1 MEVVFKTSFYTSLL
15 MFWLVLFH
23 GIRQTHRSIV
33 KFYLPKIIVTLIL
46 YMSVCYSSSWSKI
59 SRLQRPTMDELGE
72 FNSSSLLTLSSQL
85 FYIAITFYIIYLIV
99 LMLVAFTELR
109 AMPYFDL
116 RIEFQGA
123 SLAFFVVISLLVV
136 SANQTTSSTPVEE
149 VNEVT
154 SVRFLQWIP
163 FTYESSSSASFLT
176 LYSLANLY
184 VYSCAFFYYPSSG
197 SLVDAR
203 IVRDNPTLSMMNDSD
218 EEVIYSSEMQQPL
231 NQVKLIDTPDDDDE
245 SD

>member
-1 MEVVFKTSFYTSLL
+1 
-15 MFWLVLFH
+15 MFWLVFFH
-23 GIRQTHRSIV
+23 GIRQTHRSLG
-33 KFYLPKIIVTLIL
+33 KFYIPKIVVTFTLF
-46 YMSVCYSSSWSKI
+46 MSTCYTASWSKI
-59 SRLQRPTMDELGE
+59 SRLQKPTMDEIAA
-72 FNSSSLLTLSSQL
+72 FNSSSVLSAFSQL
-85 FYIAITFYIIYLIV
+85 FYFALVFYVIYLTL

-116 RIEFQGA
+116 RIKFQGA
-123 SLAFFVVISLLVV
+123 SLAFFICITSLVI
-136 SANQTTSSTPVEE
+136 SANQPTATTPTEE

-154 SVRFLQWIP
+154 NIRFLQLIP
-163 FTYESSSSASFLT
+163 FVYESSSSASFLT

-184 VYSCAFFYYPSSG
+184 VYSCAYFYYPSTG

-218 EEVIYSSEMQQPL
+218 EEVIYSSEMEQPL
-231 NQVKLIDTPDDDDE
+231 NQVKLIDTPDDEDE

>member
-15 MFWLVLFH
+15 IFWLVLFH

-33 KFYLPKIIVTLIL
+33 KFYLPKILVTLIL
-46 YMSVCYSSSWSKI
+46 YITVCYASSWSKI
-59 SRLQRPTMDELGE
+59 CRLQRPTMDEMGE
-72 FNSSSLLTLSSQL
+72 FYSSSLLTLFSQL
-85 FYIAITFYIIYLIV
+85 FYLAVTFYIIYLII

-109 AMPYFDL
+109 TMPYFDL

-123 SLAFFVVISLLVV
+123 SLAFFVTIAFLVV
-136 SANQTTSSTPVEE
+136 FANQTSSSTPIEE

-154 SVRFLQWIP
+154 SVRFLQLVP
-163 FTYESSSSASFLT
+163 FTHETSSSTSFLT

-218 EEVIYSSEMQQPL
+218 EEVIYSSEMQEPL
-231 NQVKLIDTPDDDDE
+231 NHIKLIDTQDDDDE

>member
-1 MEVVFKTSFYTSLL
+1 
-15 MFWLVLFH
+15 MFWLVFFH
-23 GIRQTHRSIV
+23 GIRQTHRSLG
-33 KFYLPKIIVTLIL
+33 KFYLPKILVTFTLFITT
-46 YMSVCYSSSWSKI
+46 CYTCSWSKI
-59 SRLQRPTMDELGE
+59 SRLQKPTMDEISS
-72 FNSSSLLTLSSQL
+72 FNSSNILGTFSQL
-85 FYIAITFYIIYLIV
+85 FYLSLIFYIIYLTV

-116 RIEFQGA
+116 RIKFQGA
-123 SLAFFVVISLLVV
+123 SIAFFITITSLVI
-136 SANQTTSSTPVEE
+136 SANQTNSSTPVED

-154 SVRFLQWIP
+154 SIKFLQLIP
-163 FTYESSSSASFLT
+163 FIYESSSSASFLT

-184 VYSCAFFYYPSSG
+184 VYSCAYFYYPSTG

-218 EEVIYSSEMQQPL
+218 EEVIYSSEMEQPL
-231 NQVKLIDTPDDDDE
+231 NQVKLIDTPDDEDE